1 MEKLLTKESS
11 SDPFSL
17 EESLTL
23 ELQVKSLAYAQGVNE
38 GAKRA
43 VDEGRSAGLVR
54 GWQAGAD
61 LGAARSM
68 SSFVLALPW
77 SLEAS
82 FSAPVVSGEGETSTG
97 SNAIDDSISSTK
109 REPPF
114 SRALR
119 IAEQL
124 QASSNALRP
133 LKNKLDEDLVSDI
146 QRVRAKTLV
155 LGALAQ
161 LPAAL
166 EEHYQAT
173 TASSSSSSSSSLS
186 STSSSI
192 GASIVTSALSF

>member
-1 MEKLLTKESS
+1 MSESL

-17 EESLTL
+17 EESLSF

-38 GAKRA
+38 GARRA
-43 VDEGRSAGLVR
+43 VEEGRTAGLVR

-68 SSFVLALPW
+68 SSFVVALPW
-77 SLEAS
+77 TLEPS
-82 FSAPVVSGEGETSTG
+82 FSASSSTPSLNTSAANVSDG
-97 SNAIDDSISSTK
+97 SSMKSSVEEISSSK
-109 REPPF
+109 RESTF
-114 SRALR
+114 TRALR

-124 QASSNALRP
+124 HDSATALRP
-133 LKNKLDEDLVSDI
+133 LKNKLEEDLVNDI

-166 EEHYQAT
+166 DE
-173 TASSSSSSSSSLS
+173 SSSSSSSMSSSSNTSVSVSLSSSSLS
-186 STSSSI
+186 
-192 GASIVTSALSF
+192 F

>member
-1 MEKLLTKESS
+1 MEEQKLTKAT

-17 EESLTL
+17 EDSFTL

-82 FSAPVVSGEGETSTG
+82 LSAPVSGESSTTG
-97 SNAIDDSISSTK
+97 SNAIVDDSITSTK

-124 QASSNALRP
+124 QALSNALRP
-133 LKNKLDEDLVSDI
+133 LKNKLEEDLVSDI

-166 EEHYQAT
+166 EEHST
-173 TASSSSSSSSSLS
+173 TASSSSSSSS
-186 STSSSI
+186 TSSST